1 MSAKRRLR
9 NDTRLWVVPVTAQLD
24 GALAEKI
31 VEKLRGRSIA

>member
-1 MSAKRRLR
+1 
-9 NDTRLWVVPVTAQLD
+9 VPVTAQLD